1 MKKYLNQLLET
12 PLFQNI
18 DAADAEDLLTC
29 LSPQAKCFAKG
40 NYITRSGEN
49 VHAIG
54 LVLQGVVQMLKEDV
68 WGNRTIL
75 TVLPEQSIF
84 GETFVCSGYYNSTV
98 SFQAATDCT
107 ILFLSFD
114 RILHSCGKACAFHH
128 RLIDNMVILIAQK
141 NIQLMEKIELTS
153 RKSLREKILL
163 FLSLQAQRNQGLYF
177 TIPMSRMELAE
188 YLGAERSA
196 LSRELSRMKDAG
208 LIDYD
213 RNTFR
218 LLEKIS

>member
-1 MKKYLNQLLET
+1 MKAYLDQLFDT

-18 DAADAEDLLTC
+18 NPNDAKDLLIC
-29 LSPQAKCFAKG
+29 LTPTTKSYAKG

-49 VHAIG
+49 IHAIG
-54 LVLQGVVQMLKEDV
+54 VVLQGMVQMLKEDV

-75 TVLPEQSIF
+75 TVMPEKSIF

-98 SFQAATDCT
+98 SFQAAADCT

-114 RILHSCGKACAFHH
+114 RILHSCAKACTFHH
-128 RLIDNMVILIAQK
+128 RLIDNVVIMIAQK

-153 RKSLREKILL
+153 MKTLREKILL
-163 FLSLQAQRNQGLYF
+163 YLSLQAQRNNRLYF
-177 TIPMSRMELAE
+177 TIPMSRLEMAE

-196 LSRELSRMKDAG
+196 LSRELSRMKKDG

-218 LLEKIS
+218 LLGK